1 MTLLRFIIIALT
13 ATFLLG
19 SITWI
24 GSQQGMWILPTYW
37 IEILFFVLFITLV
50 IYYNLNKLRSK
61 QPEAFTQFYLLSIV
75 LKMIG
80 GLALIFFIVWDDP
93 SSASGNVTLFVVSYL
108 SLTFLEVY
116 FLLSR
121 SDK

>member
-1 MTLLRFIIIALT
+1 MLRFIFIALT
-13 ATFLLG
+13 ATLILG

-24 GSQQGMWILPTYW
+24 GSRQELWILPTYW
-37 IEILFFVLFITLV
+37 IEILFFVLFITVV

-80 GLALIFFIVWDDP
+80 GLTLIFFIVWDAP
-93 SSASGNVTLFVVSYL
+93 SAAIGNVTLFIVSYL
-108 SLTFLEVY
+108 ILTFLEVY